1 MTTNKRR
8 KQIMKRPILIIASGV
23 VVIALLLLVN
33 EKWLKETSPSKT
45 ADKQQ
50 KVESVQQGS
59 SPTEQRA
66 TDKPTSKPPVY
77 DLSQKAH
84 WYDPETTIGLYESK
98 TLAEWLEPFKPSPQ
112 EFQLIAQ
119 FETTYKKLKES
130 LSEDEYYSVERRK
143 RLIDE
148 LSKQSNILQQQLGE
162 EQMQFYLEVREPVT
176 GYHKTW
182 KVLTANGISEERVSE
197 FRELADKFNQQ
208 MHGRPLYRA
217 DREVIRYSP
226 EDFRISSDEK
236 KRIAQTFRDRIE
248 KEFGKQ
254 VLNDVLSLG
263 GETFFMDQLDMGDN
277 PTRYLGLML
286 DPNQQER
293 LKSLYDVEFGNKEK
307 MNKDI
312 KEAERLEKREMELME
327 EWAKYHAQQQTEPEE
342 ASGDSP

>member
-1 MTTNKRR
+1 
-8 KQIMKRPILIIASGV
+8 MKRPILILSAGV
-23 VVIALLLLVN
+23 VVIALPLLVN
-33 EKWLKETSPSKT
+33 EKWIKEPSAPET

-50 KVESVQQGS
+50 EAAAEGQG
-59 SPTEQRA
+59 SPTEQKTMA
-66 TDKPTSKPPVY
+66 KPTSKPPVY
-77 DLSQKAH
+77 DLSKKAH

-98 TLAEWLEPFKPSPQ
+98 MLAEWLEPFNPSLQ

-130 LSEDEYYSVERRK
+130 LSEDEYYSVEGRK

-148 LSKQSNILQQQLGE
+148 LSKQSDILQQQLGE
-162 EQMQFYLEVREPVT
+162 ERMRFYLEVREPVT

-182 KVLTANGISEERVSE
+182 KVLTANGISEERVAE
-197 FRELADKFNQQ
+197 FRELADEFNQQ
-208 MHGRPLYRA
+208 MHGRPLYRV

-226 EDFRISSDEK
+226 DDFRISSDEK

-248 KEFGKQ
+248 REFGKQ
-254 VLNDVLSLG
+254 VLDDVLSLG

-307 MNKDI
+307 MNKNI
-312 KEAERLEKREMELME
+312 AEMERLEKREMEFIE
-327 EWAKYHAQQQTEPEE
+327 EWIKHHEQQQAEPEE
-342 ASGDSP
+342 SSGGSP